1 MALTITSGRCATPWD
16 CRGLSLAVIGVYN
29 EEELVQNIE
38 WVRRYTPLDAGEQ
51 QVLLAQGRDMAR
63 QWGPHYG
70 SVE

>member
-1 MALTITSGRCATPWD
+1 MRYAL
-16 CRGLSLAVIGVYN
+16 GLPGVSLAVVGVYN

-51 QVLLAQGRDMAR
+51 QALLAQGREIAR